1 MFQVILLL
9 LEASVIN
16 KCNPMPT
23 VSVKECGKTST
34 TMHYVP
40 KAAQLL
46 TPTQSSII
54 AKTD

>member
-9 LEASVIN
+9 FEASEIN
-16 KCNPMPT
+16 KCNPTPT
-23 VSVKECGKTST
+23 VSIKECGNTST

-46 TPTQSSII
+46 TPTQSSMIT
-54 AKTD
+54 KTD